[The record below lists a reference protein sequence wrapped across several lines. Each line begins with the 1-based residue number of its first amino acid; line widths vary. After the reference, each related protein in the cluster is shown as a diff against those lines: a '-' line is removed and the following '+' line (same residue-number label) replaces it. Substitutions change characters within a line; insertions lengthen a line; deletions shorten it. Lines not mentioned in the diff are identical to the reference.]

1 MDFSAPRHES
11 TRYSIRAASQPGHF
25 NRCIIMMD
33 FDNMDTDMDAGE
45 GLFRFGT
52 VVLLGPPNAGKSTL
66 LNKLLGQKLAIVTP
80 KPQTTRNQITGI
92 LTDDDSQIIFLDT
105 PGVHR
110 MRGRMNRFLLQSAWA
125 GVEGADCIVILA
137 DADLYSRKPHLLAR
151 EMEPIV
157 KGVQR
162 AHQPVYVALNKV
174 DLVKDKAALLPLM
187 GMLGEM
193 WPDAG
198 ILPISASK
206 GSGLD
211 ELLTTVK
218 GHLPEGPPM
227 FPDDQLST
235 VPLRF
240 MAAETIREK
249 LFMSLQQELPYST
262 AVEIEQ
268 WEEDGKLT
276 RIGALVWVARNN
288 HKAMVIGKGGQNLKA
303 IGKAARLELK
313 ELLGGKVHLEMW
325 VKVRRDW
332 TEDQNFLRTI
342 GLGD

>member
-1 MDFSAPRHES
+1 
-11 TRYSIRAASQPGHF
+11 
-25 NRCIIMMD
+25 
-33 FDNMDTDMDAGE
+33 MDTSE
-45 GLFRFGT
+45 GLYRCGT

-66 LNKLLGQKLAIVTP
+66 LNTFLGQKLAIVTP

-125 GVEGADCIVILA
+125 GVEAADCIVIMA
-137 DADLYSRKPHLLAR
+137 DADLYSRKPQLLAR
-151 EMEPIV
+151 ELDPIV

-162 AHQPVYVALNKV
+162 AHQPVYVALNKI
-174 DLVKDKAALLPLM
+174 DLVRDKAALLPLM
-187 GMLGEM
+187 QVLGEM
-193 WPDAG
+193 WPEAG

-206 GSGLD
+206 GKGLD
-211 ELLTTVK
+211 ELLATVK
-218 GHLPEGPPM
+218 KHLPEGPPM
-227 FPDDQLST
+227 FPEDQLST

-249 LFMSLQQELPYST
+249 LFMSLKQELPYST

-268 WEEDGKLT
+268 WDEDENGLI
-276 RIGALVWVARNN
+276 RIGALIWVARDN
-288 HKAMVIGKGGQNLKA
+288 HKAMVIGKGGQNLKE
-303 IGKAARLELK
+303 IGRASRLELK
-313 ELLGGKVHLEMW
+313 QLLGGKVHLEMW

-332 TEDQNFLRTI
+332 TEDSNFLRTI
-342 GLGD
+342 GLGE